1 MLIPVCMVYSF
12 KILIPHEGSCHF
24 YKRWQ
29 DSNEIFHYHF
39 EGKDYLKPQMQHNV
53 LRLNER
59 VKSLE
64 RESEVS
70 TKLETL
76 SSTWV
81 NC

>member
-1 MLIPVCMVYSF
+1 MKEAV
-12 KILIPHEGSCHF
+12 
-24 YKRWQ
+24 
-29 DSNEIFHYHF
+29 IFIKDGRIAMESSITIF
-39 EGKDYLKPQMQHNV
+39 EGKEYLKPQMQHNV

>member
-1 MLIPVCMVYSF
+1 MKEAV
-12 KILIPHEGSCHF
+12 
-24 YKRWQ
+24 
-29 DSNEIFHYHF
+29 IFIKDGRIAMKSSITIFF
-39 EGKDYLKPQMQHNV
+39 EGKEYLKPQMQRNV
-53 LRLNER
+53 LRLKR
-59 VKSLE
+59 VQSLE